1 MYNKDKWLTN
11 QFGYNVFKISEF
23 NSKDLVQIDKKNNK
37 SFTYFKTTNYIKN
50 KVKLNKCNFNL
61 IEKTI
66 LFYLKISKRY
76 YFQDNCRIAKK
87 KDKNEIKE
95 ISKYSFLNSRFFQDT
110 KIQKKIAYDVKKNWI
125 ESYFLGKRG
134 NNILVYETK
143 KIIHGFILLIYRK
156 NELIVDL
163 IAVKKGSRGK
173 EIGSKLI
180 ESSISLYKDL
190 RYIYAGTQESNISSI
205 SFYKKNNFKIKRKG
219 YTFHRHKP

>member
-87 KDKNEIKE
+87 KIKM
-95 ISKYSFLNSRFFQDT
+95 K
-110 KIQKKIAYDVKKNWI
+110 
-125 ESYFLGKRG
+125 
-134 NNILVYETK
+134 
-143 KIIHGFILLIYRK
+143 
-156 NELIVDL
+156 
-163 IAVKKGSRGK
+163 
-173 EIGSKLI
+173 
-180 ESSISLYKDL
+180 
-190 RYIYAGTQESNISSI
+190 
-205 SFYKKNNFKIKRKG
+205 
-219 YTFHRHKP
+219 